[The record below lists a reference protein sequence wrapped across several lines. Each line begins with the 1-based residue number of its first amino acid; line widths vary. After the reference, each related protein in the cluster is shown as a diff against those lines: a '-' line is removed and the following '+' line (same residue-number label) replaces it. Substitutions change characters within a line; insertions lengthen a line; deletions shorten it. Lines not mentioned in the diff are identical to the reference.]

1 MTRLL
6 AYMWGHERSGVSSAF
21 YESLPVGGRNGTLE
35 YRFRAGPAG
44 GNVRAKTG
52 TLSNVSALSGYV
64 TTSRGTPLAFSLLCN
79 HHTAETDAVRAAQ
92 DVVVNALARLS
103 R

>member
-1 MTRLL
+1 MARLL
-6 AYMWGHERSGVSSAF
+6 AHMWSHDRPDVSSAF

-64 TTSRGTPLAFSLLCN
+64 TTSRGTPLVFSLFCN
-79 HHTAETDAVRAAQ
+79 HYTAETDAVRAAQ
-92 DVVVNALARLS
+92 DVVVNALARLN